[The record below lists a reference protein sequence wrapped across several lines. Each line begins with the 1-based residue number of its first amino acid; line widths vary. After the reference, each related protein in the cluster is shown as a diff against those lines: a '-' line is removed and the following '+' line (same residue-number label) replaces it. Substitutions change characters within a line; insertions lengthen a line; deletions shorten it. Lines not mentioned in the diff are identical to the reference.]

1 METPVWVPRLVVDS
15 IHFEQLNEHGGN
27 HGVRDQG
34 ALESALARPQ
44 HKHAYET
51 DADLADLAAAYAFG
65 IARSHPFVDGN
76 KRTAFVVAAIFL
88 GLNGYEIETTDED
101 VEETIIRL
109 ADGKLSEKK
118 LAEWIRKRM
127 RATTSDEKSNE
138 PTGD

>member
-1 METPVWVPRLVVDS
+1 VETPVWVPRLVVDS
-15 IHFEQLNEHGGN
+15 IHFEQLNEHGGS
-27 HGVRDQG
+27 HGVRDER

-44 HKHAYET
+44 HKHAYEA
-51 DADLADLAAAYAFG
+51 DADLAYLAAAYAFG

-88 GLNGYEIETTDED
+88 GLNGYEIEATDED
-101 VEETIIRL
+101 VEQTVMRL

-127 RATTSDEKSNE
+127 KATPSGEKSNDL
-138 PTGD
+138 TGD